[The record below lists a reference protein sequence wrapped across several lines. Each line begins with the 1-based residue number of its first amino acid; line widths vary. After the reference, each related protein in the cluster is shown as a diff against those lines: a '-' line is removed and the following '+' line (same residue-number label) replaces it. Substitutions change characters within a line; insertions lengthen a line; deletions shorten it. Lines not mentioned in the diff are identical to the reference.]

1 MFNMLIPTLVTLS
14 ENDKRLIFSLLII
27 VIVILVFIGFLGY
40 LLVRIMKWQSKKM
53 DTLIHDV
60 VVYNVITDRKHLIRY
75 GRSKNWALF
84 FKQAYIPLLI
94 ILVGV
99 IVIIVRNI
107 VYNDWSYNP
116 FSTVDGFG
124 TVFWTWKAT
133 GEFSGSQYDIIRFQL
148 IALDNT
154 PHLVAEAWA
163 GYVAGPCF
171 LVGGLWYLITVSSL
185 LSRTALLYK
194 RSREVFEKS
203 LDGFHQNEAPK
214 PIEKPKQESST
225 EEE

>member
-1 MFNMLIPTLVTLS
+1 MLIPTLVTLS

-203 LDGFHQNEAPK
+203 LAGYNQSEASK
-214 PIEKPKQESST
+214 TDTAVQQESSA
-225 EEE
+225 E